1 MKMNNIKNKFFKS
14 TMKLIGNK
22 GLAKNRLG
30 NSVKDFLTR
39 NCKTNEI
46 SVNGYKMLL
55 DEYDDMQISLRP
67 YEPIETEIVKTHVEK
82 NNIVVDIGANIGYYT
97 LLMALNQA
105 KVFSYE
111 PEPKN
116 FKLLQKNVNLN
127 NFSSNVKLYNKA
139 VSNYNGFSKLFLAKG
154 APGMHTLSNNRFDSN
169 SIDVNLINRRLG
181 TTPFLEF
188 INKVEQKI
196 RKPIVIAAAMQDMS
210 NVANI
215 VVEVTKLNLDK
226 IDFAKI
232 DVEGHELHV
241 LEGMKILPTKILIE
255 FNPLYLQA
263 SGKNYNDFFHF
274 IEKFT
279 IKQISKDGLEELD
292 YEELIKSK
300 MSRNLFL
307 Y

>member
-1 MKMNNIKNKFFKS
+1 
-14 TMKLIGNK
+14 
-22 GLAKNRLG
+22 
-30 NSVKDFLTR
+30 
-39 NCKTNEI
+39 
-46 SVNGYKMLL
+46 MLL

-97 LLMALNQA
+97 LLMAFHQA

-169 SIDVNLINRRLG
+169 SIDVNFINRRLG

-300 MSRNLFL
+300 TSRNLFL

>member
-1 MKMNNIKNKFFKS
+1 MKTNNIKNKFFKL

-30 NSVKDFLTR
+30 NSVKDFLIR
-39 NCKTNEI
+39 NCKTNEM

-55 DEYDDMQISLRP
+55 HDNMEISLRP
-67 YEPIETEIVKTHVEK
+67 YEPIETEIVKTHVKK

-169 SIDVNLINRRLG
+169 SIDVNFINRRLG

-196 RKPIVIAAAMQDMS
+196 RKPMVMAAAMQDMS

-300 MSRNLFL
+300 ISRNLFL

>member
-1 MKMNNIKNKFFKS
+1 MKMNNIKNKFFKL

-30 NSVKDFLTR
+30 NSVKDFLIR
-39 NCKTNEI
+39 NCKTNEM

-55 DEYDDMQISLRP
+55 HDNMEISLRP

-188 INKVEQKI
+188 INKVEQKT

>member
-1 MKMNNIKNKFFKS
+1 MKMNNIKNKFFKL

-39 NCKTNEI
+39 NCKTNEM

-55 DEYDDMQISLRP
+55 HDNMEISLRP

-139 VSNYNGFSKLFLAKG
+139 VSNYNGFSKLFLAGATDLNGGVIVDRAKGG
-154 APGMHTLSNNRFDSN
+154 APGMHTLSNNRFGSN
-169 SIDVNLINRRLG
+169 SID
-181 TTPFLEF
+181 
-188 INKVEQKI
+188 
-196 RKPIVIAAAMQDMS
+196 
-210 NVANI
+210 
-215 VVEVTKLNLDK
+215 VEVTKLNLDK

-263 SGKNYNDFFHF
+263 SGKNYNAFFHF

-300 MSRNLFL
+300 TSRNLFL

>member
-1 MKMNNIKNKFFKS
+1 
-14 TMKLIGNK
+14 MKLIGNK

-39 NCKTNEI
+39 NCKTNEM

-55 DEYDDMQISLRP
+55 HDNMEISLRP

-169 SIDVNLINRRLG
+169 SIDVNFINRRLG

-196 RKPIVIAAAMQDMS
+196 RKPMVIAAAMQDMS

-300 MSRNLFL
+300 TSRNLFL

>member
-1 MKMNNIKNKFFKS
+1 MKMNNIKNKFFKL

-39 NCKTNEI
+39 NCKTNEM

-55 DEYDDMQISLRP
+55 HDNMEISLRP

-169 SIDVNLINRRLG
+169 SIDVNFINRRLG

-196 RKPIVIAAAMQDMS
+196 RKPMVIAAAMQDMS

-300 MSRNLFL
+300 TSRNLFL

>member
-30 NSVKDFLTR
+30 NSVKDFLIR
-39 NCKTNEI
+39 NCKTNEM

-55 DEYDDMQISLRP
+55 HDNMEISLRP

-139 VSNYNGFSKLFLAKG
+139 VSNYNGFSKLFLVEG

-169 SIDVNLINRRLG
+169 SID
-181 TTPFLEF
+181 
-188 INKVEQKI
+188 
-196 RKPIVIAAAMQDMS
+196 
-210 NVANI
+210 
-215 VVEVTKLNLDK
+215 VEVTKLNLDK

-255 FNPLYLQA
+255 FNPLFLQDF
-263 SGKNYNDFFHF
+263 GKNYNDFFHF

>member
-1 MKMNNIKNKFFKS
+1 MKMNNIKNKFFKL
-14 TMKLIGNK
+14 TIKLIGNK

-39 NCKTNEI
+39 NCKTNEM

-55 DEYDDMQISLRP
+55 HDNMEISLRP

-139 VSNYNGFSKLFLAKG
+139 VSNYNGFSKLFLAGATDLNGGVIVDRAKGG
-154 APGMHTLSNNRFDSN
+154 APGMHTLSNNRFGSN
-169 SIDVNLINRRLG
+169 SID
-181 TTPFLEF
+181 
-188 INKVEQKI
+188 
-196 RKPIVIAAAMQDMS
+196 
-210 NVANI
+210 
-215 VVEVTKLNLDK
+215 VEVTKLNLDK

-300 MSRNLFL
+300 ISRNLFL

>member
-1 MKMNNIKNKFFKS
+1 MNNIKNKFFKS

-39 NCKTNEI
+39 NCKTNEM

-55 DEYDDMQISLRP
+55 HDNMEISLRP

-169 SIDVNLINRRLG
+169 SIDVNFINRRLG

-263 SGKNYNDFFHF
+263 SGKNYSDFFHF

>member
-1 MKMNNIKNKFFKS
+1 MKTNNIKNKFFKL

-39 NCKTNEI
+39 NCKTNEM

-55 DEYDDMQISLRP
+55 HDNMEISLRP

-139 VSNYNGFSKLFLAKG
+139 VSNYNGFSKLFLAGATDLNGEVIVDEAKGG
-154 APGMHTLSNNRFDSN
+154 APGMHTLSNNRFVIGKDHFVN
-169 SIDVNLINRRLG
+169 SID
-181 TTPFLEF
+181 
-188 INKVEQKI
+188 
-196 RKPIVIAAAMQDMS
+196 
-210 NVANI
+210 
-215 VVEVTKLNLDK
+215 VEVTKLNLDK

-300 MSRNLFL
+300 TSRNLFL

>member
-1 MKMNNIKNKFFKS
+1 MNNIKNKFFKS

-22 GLAKNRLG
+22 GLAKNSLG

-39 NCKTNEI
+39 NCKTNEM

-55 DEYDDMQISLRP
+55 HDNMEISLRP
-67 YEPIETEIVKTHVEK
+67 YEPIETEIVKTHVKK

-169 SIDVNLINRRLG
+169 SIDVNFINRRLG

-188 INKVEQKI
+188 INKVEPEI

-300 MSRNLFL
+300 ISRNLFL

>member
-1 MKMNNIKNKFFKS
+1 MQDM
-14 TMKLIGNK
+14 GNV
-22 GLAKNRLG
+22 A
-30 NSVKDFLTR
+30 
-39 NCKTNEI
+39 
-46 SVNGYKMLL
+46 
-55 DEYDDMQISLRP
+55 
-67 YEPIETEIVKTHVEK
+67 
-82 NNIVVDIGANIGYYT
+82 NIVV
-97 LLMALNQA
+97 
-105 KVFSYE
+105 
-111 PEPKN
+111 N
-116 FKLLQKNVNLN
+116 F
-127 NFSSNVKLYNKA
+127 
-139 VSNYNGFSKLFLAKG
+139 
-154 APGMHTLSNNRFDSN
+154 
-169 SIDVNLINRRLG
+169 INRRLG

-196 RKPIVIAAAMQDMS
+196 RKPMVIAAAMQDMS

-300 MSRNLFL
+300 TSRNLFL

>member
-1 MKMNNIKNKFFKS
+1 MKMNNIKNKFFKL
-14 TMKLIGNK
+14 TIKLIGNK

-39 NCKTNEI
+39 NCKTNEM

-55 DEYDDMQISLRP
+55 HDNMEISLRP

-139 VSNYNGFSKLFLAKG
+139 VSNYNGFSKLFLAGATDLNGGVIVDRAKGG
-154 APGMHTLSNNRFDSN
+154 APGMHTLSNNRFGSN
-169 SIDVNLINRRLG
+169 SID
-181 TTPFLEF
+181 
-188 INKVEQKI
+188 
-196 RKPIVIAAAMQDMS
+196 
-210 NVANI
+210 
-215 VVEVTKLNLDK
+215 VEVTKLNLDK

-255 FNPLYLQA
+255 FNPRYLQA

>member
-1 MKMNNIKNKFFKS
+1 MNNIKNKFFKL
-14 TMKLIGNK
+14 TIKLIGNK

-67 YEPIETEIVKTHVEK
+67 YEPIETEIVKTHVKK

>member
-30 NSVKDFLTR
+30 NSVKDFLIR
-39 NCKTNEI
+39 NCKTNEM

-55 DEYDDMQISLRP
+55 HDNMEISLRP

-188 INKVEQKI
+188 INKVEQKT

>member
-30 NSVKDFLTR
+30 NSVKDFLIR
-39 NCKTNEI
+39 NCKTNEM

-55 DEYDDMQISLRP
+55 HDNMEISLRP

-300 MSRNLFL
+300 ISRNLFL

>member
-1 MKMNNIKNKFFKS
+1 
-14 TMKLIGNK
+14 MKLIGNK

-39 NCKTNEI
+39 NCKTNEM

-55 DEYDDMQISLRP
+55 HDNMEISLRP
-67 YEPIETEIVKTHVEK
+67 YEPIETEIVKTHVKK

-139 VSNYNGFSKLFLAKG
+139 VSNYNGFSKLFLAEG

-169 SIDVNLINRRLG
+169 SIDVNFINRRLG

-300 MSRNLFL
+300 ISRNLFL

>member
-1 MKMNNIKNKFFKS
+1 MKMNNIKNKFFKL

-30 NSVKDFLTR
+30 NSVKDFLIR
-39 NCKTNEI
+39 NCKTNEM

-55 DEYDDMQISLRP
+55 HDNMEISLRP

-169 SIDVNLINRRLG
+169 SIDVNFINRRLG

>member
-30 NSVKDFLTR
+30 NSVKDFLIR
-39 NCKTNEI
+39 NCKTNEM

-55 DEYDDMQISLRP
+55 HDNMEISLRP

-82 NNIVVDIGANIGYYT
+82 NNIVVDIGANIVYYT

>member
-1 MKMNNIKNKFFKS
+1 MNNIKNKFFKL

-39 NCKTNEI
+39 NCKTNEM

-55 DEYDDMQISLRP
+55 HDNMEISLRP

-169 SIDVNLINRRLG
+169 SIDVNFINRRLG

-196 RKPIVIAAAMQDMS
+196 RKPMVIAAAMQDMS

-255 FNPLYLQA
+255 FNPRYLQA

>member
-30 NSVKDFLTR
+30 NSVKDFLIR
-39 NCKTNEI
+39 NCKTNEM

-55 DEYDDMQISLRP
+55 HDNMEISLRP

-139 VSNYNGFSKLFLAKG
+139 VSNYNGFSKLFLAEG

-169 SIDVNLINRRLG
+169 SIDVNLINRRIG

>member
-1 MKMNNIKNKFFKS
+1 MNNIKNKFFKS

-30 NSVKDFLTR
+30 NSVKDFLIR
-39 NCKTNEI
+39 NCKTNEM

-55 DEYDDMQISLRP
+55 HDNMEISLRP

-300 MSRNLFL
+300 ISRNLFL

>member
-30 NSVKDFLTR
+30 NSVKDFLIR
-39 NCKTNEI
+39 NCKTNEM

-55 DEYDDMQISLRP
+55 HDNMEISLRP

-255 FNPLYLQA
+255 FNPLFLQDF
-263 SGKNYNDFFHF
+263 GKNYNDFFHF

-279 IKQISKDGLEELD
+279 IKQISKDCLEELD

>member
-1 MKMNNIKNKFFKS
+1 MKMNNIKNKFFKL
-14 TMKLIGNK
+14 TIKLIGNK

-39 NCKTNEI
+39 NCKTNEM

-55 DEYDDMQISLRP
+55 HDNMEISLRP

-169 SIDVNLINRRLG
+169 SIDVNFINRRLG

-196 RKPIVIAAAMQDMS
+196 RKPMVIAAAMQDMS

-300 MSRNLFL
+300 TSRNLFL

>member
-1 MKMNNIKNKFFKS
+1 M
-14 TMKLIGNK
+14 
-22 GLAKNRLG
+22 
-30 NSVKDFLTR
+30 
-39 NCKTNEI
+39 
-46 SVNGYKMLL
+46 
-55 DEYDDMQISLRP
+55 
-67 YEPIETEIVKTHVEK
+67 
-82 NNIVVDIGANIGYYT
+82 VDIGANIGYYT

-139 VSNYNGFSKLFLAKG
+139 VSNYNGFSKLFLAGATDLNGGVIVDRAKGG
-154 APGMHTLSNNRFDSN
+154 APGMHTLSNNRFVIGKRHFVN
-169 SIDVNLINRRLG
+169 SID
-181 TTPFLEF
+181 
-188 INKVEQKI
+188 
-196 RKPIVIAAAMQDMS
+196 
-210 NVANI
+210 
-215 VVEVTKLNLDK
+215 VEVTKLNLDK

>member
-1 MKMNNIKNKFFKS
+1 MKMNNIKNKFFKL

-39 NCKTNEI
+39 NCKTNEM

-55 DEYDDMQISLRP
+55 HDNMEISLRP
-67 YEPIETEIVKTHVEK
+67 YEPIETEIVKTHVKK

>member
-1 MKMNNIKNKFFKS
+1 MKMNNIKNKFFKL
-14 TMKLIGNK
+14 TIKLIGNK

-39 NCKTNEI
+39 NCKTNEM

-55 DEYDDMQISLRP
+55 HDNMEISLRP

-139 VSNYNGFSKLFLAKG
+139 VSNYNGFSKLFLAGATDLNGGVIVDRAKGG
-154 APGMHTLSNNRFDSN
+154 APGMHTLSNNRFGSN
-169 SIDVNLINRRLG
+169 SID
-181 TTPFLEF
+181 
-188 INKVEQKI
+188 
-196 RKPIVIAAAMQDMS
+196 
-210 NVANI
+210 
-215 VVEVTKLNLDK
+215 VEVTKLNLDK

>member
-1 MKMNNIKNKFFKS
+1 MKTNNIKNKFFKL

-39 NCKTNEI
+39 NCKTNEM

-55 DEYDDMQISLRP
+55 HDNMEISLRP

-139 VSNYNGFSKLFLAKG
+139 VSNYNGFSKLFLVEG

-169 SIDVNLINRRLG
+169 SIDVNFINRRLG

-196 RKPIVIAAAMQDMS
+196 RKPMVIAAAMQDMS

-300 MSRNLFL
+300 TSRNLFL

>member
-1 MKMNNIKNKFFKS
+1 MNNIKNKFFKS

-139 VSNYNGFSKLFLAKG
+139 VSNYNGFSKLFLVEG

>member
-1 MKMNNIKNKFFKS
+1 MNNIKNKFFKS

-300 MSRNLFL
+300 ISRNLFL

>member
-1 MKMNNIKNKFFKS
+1 
-14 TMKLIGNK
+14 
-22 GLAKNRLG
+22 
-30 NSVKDFLTR
+30 
-39 NCKTNEI
+39 
-46 SVNGYKMLL
+46 
-55 DEYDDMQISLRP
+55 
-67 YEPIETEIVKTHVEK
+67 
-82 NNIVVDIGANIGYYT
+82 
-97 LLMALNQA
+97 MALNQA

-169 SIDVNLINRRLG
+169 SID
-181 TTPFLEF
+181 
-188 INKVEQKI
+188 
-196 RKPIVIAAAMQDMS
+196 
-210 NVANI
+210 
-215 VVEVTKLNLDK
+215 VEVTKLNLDK

-300 MSRNLFL
+300 KGRNLFL

>member
-1 MKMNNIKNKFFKS
+1 MKMNNIKNKFFKL

-30 NSVKDFLTR
+30 NSVKDFLIR
-39 NCKTNEI
+39 NCKTNEM

-55 DEYDDMQISLRP
+55 HDNMEISLRP
-67 YEPIETEIVKTHVEK
+67 YEPIETEIVKTHVKK

>member
-1 MKMNNIKNKFFKS
+1 MNNIKNKFFKL

-39 NCKTNEI
+39 NCKTNEM

-55 DEYDDMQISLRP
+55 HDNMEISLRP

-188 INKVEQKI
+188 INKVEPEI
-196 RKPIVIAAAMQDMS
+196 RKPIVIAAMQDMG

-300 MSRNLFL
+300 ISRNLFL

>member
-14 TMKLIGNK
+14 TMRLIGNK

-30 NSVKDFLTR
+30 NSVKDFLIR
-39 NCKTNEI
+39 NCKTNEM

-55 DEYDDMQISLRP
+55 HDNMEISLRP

-139 VSNYNGFSKLFLAKG
+139 ASKYNGFSKLFLAGATDLNGGVIVDRAKGG

-169 SIDVNLINRRLG
+169 SID
-181 TTPFLEF
+181 
-188 INKVEQKI
+188 
-196 RKPIVIAAAMQDMS
+196 
-210 NVANI
+210 
-215 VVEVTKLNLDK
+215 VEVTKLNLDK

>member
-1 MKMNNIKNKFFKS
+1 MNNIKNKFFKS

-181 TTPFLEF
+181 TTQFLEF

-300 MSRNLFL
+300 ISRNLFL